1 MNIFGIGTMEFAVII
16 ILALIVFGPGRLPEI
31 MGEAGRMLR
40 ELRRQ
45 TRDITGD
52 FEESIRDVRTTV
64 TDVRGEMRSTMQDFQ
79 RETSSISSSI
89 SDSVNDATAAAN
101 SGIQDSSTSA
111 QRRASSVQQAA
122 AGEDQVVSVTVDP
135 NAARAHQPEAV
146 KPSKDD
152 PLADLAEI
160 DDDLLNP
167 SRS

>member
-1 MNIFGIGTMEFAVII
+1 VNIFGIGTMEFAVII

-52 FEESIRDVRTTV
+52 FEESIREVRTTV
-64 TDVRGEMRSTMQDFQ
+64 TDVRGEMRSTVQEIQ

-89 SDSVNDATAAAN
+89 TDSVNDATAAAN
-101 SGIQDSSTSA
+101 SGLTNGEPSA
-111 QRRASSVQQAA
+111 QRRASAAHSAA
-122 AGEDQVVSVTVDP
+122 AGEDQIVSVSVEAKPT
-135 NAARAHQPEAV
+135 RAPSPTTA

-152 PLADLAEI
+152 PLADLAGI
-160 DDDLLNP
+160 DDDLLDP
-167 SRS
+167 TKS

>member
-64 TDVRGEMRSTMQDFQ
+64 TDVRGEMRSTVQDIQ

-89 SDSVNDATAAAN
+89 TDSVNDATAAAN
-101 SGIQDSSTSA
+101 SGIQDPGASTQKRAASA
-111 QRRASSVQQAA
+111 QSAA

-135 NAARAHQPEAV
+135 SAARFQRPAAAQ
-146 KPSKDD
+146 PSKDD
-152 PLADLAEI
+152 PLADLAGL
-160 DDDLLNP
+160 DDDLLDPN
-167 SRS
+167 RR